1 MIGERIKQARAAAGL
16 SLRDLAEQAG
26 ISAMAISK
34 YERDENTPS
43 SDVLLAL
50 GKALGVR
57 VEYFFRQ
64 AEVKLE
70 QVDYRHLPDMPEK
83 EKGKIEAFVRDQVER
98 WVDLEVFV
106 PTPWSAPFQIP
117 ENLPRHIDHYD
128 EIEEVAVSVRKAW
141 NLGLNPVPD
150 LTDTL
155 ESHGIIV
162 FAATLDADQQ
172 CDGLAAKANDKPV
185 IVVNKDRPGDRQR
198 FTLAHELGHLVL
210 KGRLANGL
218 HVETACNRFA
228 GAFLVPKEMVFKAL
242 GQRRTW
248 LEPQELALLK
258 AEYGL
263 SMGGWTYRARDLGIL
278 PQIHM
283 RSLWNLFREHGWEK
297 KEPDPQYQP
306 EETRLFKQLVY
317 RALAEDLIGES
328 KAAELL
334 GLSLKA
340 LHACR
345 KMECPDEAVNQ

>member
-1 MIGERIKQARAAAGL
+1 MIGERIQQARKASGL
-16 SLRDLAEQAG
+16 SLRALAETAG
-26 ISAMAISK
+26 VTAMAISK
-34 YERDENTPS
+34 YENDQSTPS

-70 QVDYRHLPDMPEK
+70 QVDYRHHPDMPSTV
-83 EKGKIEAFVRDQVER
+83 KGKIEAFVRDQVER
-98 WVDLEVFV
+98 WIELEAFV
-106 PTPWSAPFQIP
+106 PTPWSVPFELP
-117 ENLPRHIDHYD
+117 GNLPRHINHYD
-128 EIEEVAVSVRKAW
+128 KIEDVAVSVREAW

-155 ESHGIIV
+155 ESRGIIV
-162 FAATLDADQQ
+162 FAATLDANEQ
-172 CDGLAAKANDKPV
+172 CDGLAAKANDNPV

-210 KGRLANGL
+210 KGRLAKGL

-228 GAFLVPKEMVFKAL
+228 GAFLVPKEMVLKAL

-283 RSLWNLFREHGWEK
+283 RSLWNLFREQGWEK
-297 KEPDPQYQP
+297 KEPDPQYPP
-306 EETRLFKQLVY
+306 EKTRLFKQLVY

-334 GLSLKA
+334 GLTLKA